1 MTEAKKLFDL
11 TGRVAIVTGAGSG
24 LGKDA
29 CTGYVESGANVA
41 LLDVNI
47 DAAEEAAKALNEKY
61 GCDCIAVACDVTDE
75 ASVKAAVE
83 TVIAKYGK
91 IDILFNDAAITRV
104 GSVVD
109 LPQEEWDRVQRIN
122 VKGPYLMCKYVIPHM
137 MEAKY
142 GKIVNMSAV
151 FAVRSH
157 PFDEGPNP
165 AYGTSKAAVIGLTTS
180 MAATYAKHGITVNA
194 IAPAH
199 FRTPM
204 TENTFVP
211 EMKPFLDYLTFKTP
225 MGRFGEPGELN
236 GPILFFSSDASSYVT
251 GQLLPVDG
259 GYTTI

>member
-1 MTEAKKLFDL
+1 MNKTQKLFDL
-11 TGRVAIVTGAGSG
+11 TGKTAIVTGAGSG

-29 CTGYVESGANVA
+29 CRGYVEAGADVA
-41 LLDVNI
+41 LLDINEQ
-47 DAAEEAAKALNEKY
+47 AAKEAADELNKEYEKN
-61 GCDCIAVACDVTDE
+61 CIAVGVDVSNE
-75 ASVKAAVE
+75 ESVKKAVQ
-83 TVIAKYGK
+83 TVFDKYGK

-109 LPQEEWDRVQRIN
+109 LPVEEWERVMSIN
-122 VKGPYLMCKYVIPHM
+122 VRGPYLMCKYVIPHM
-137 MEAKY
+137 LDAKY

-165 AYGTSKAAVIGLTTS
+165 AYGVSKAGVMGLTTS

-204 TENTFVP
+204 TENTFTP
-211 EMKPFLDYLTFKTP
+211 EMKPFLDYLNFKTP
-225 MGRFGEPGELN
+225 MRRFGNPGELN

-251 GQLLPVDG
+251 GQFLPVDG
-259 GYTTI
+259 GFTTI